1 MKNIPQNWFPVI
13 LLLFLTTKGYTQLN
27 AVILGNASSNGNNCY
42 TITEDLTTQLGGVW
56 YNNPIDFDEDFT
68 IYYKN
73 NFGSKDFYGADGMAL
88 VFKRTSAFTIN
99 L

>member
-27 AVILGNASSNGNNCY
+27 AVTIGDAQSIGNNCY
-42 TITEDLTTQLGGVW
+42 VITENVDWQRGGVW
-56 YNNPIDFDEDFT
+56 YDNPIDFDEDFT

-73 NFGSKDFYGADGMAL
+73 NFGSTDSHGYL
-88 VFKRTSAFTIN
+88 
-99 L
+99 